1 MKTRKMLALLLAL
14 SMVLGMFT
22 AVSFADGEEV
32 PPLPTATVTEIP
44 EDEKPQNFPLT
55 FALQFKADE
64 VDEKQLGYYGS
75 WYADFELTVSEKVT
89 FNSEMLDNDTAE
101 SDGYLAGEYDPYGW
115 WPVPYNG
122 LLGMTPKTLEAGE
135 TVKVMAYAA
144 EVLGEGGLKL
154 TYRDVYEGVKV
165 FNCGIYLTEEFLEAN
180 PNLIVTLELRMYNP
194 ADETE
199 SYVIGKTYTFTTI
212 EIDNVDKETTTEIV
226 ADIIANPE
234 TGVNETDKETTDAIE
249 AAINSNIDEFTGT
262 TTENISLELKVS
274 IDSIEV
280 DTDAEAT
287 TVTSVT
293 YDVTPI
299 LTDGETEVEI
309 TEFDSPITFRLPVPE
324 SIATDQV
331 KVYHEDEEL
340 GIYDVEE
347 TTDGDKYVEV
357 SSANFSLYTIEAYE
371 APAEESN
378 MPLFPFPVDNPD
390 WYDIDVLTAKN
401 GTITADHE
409 HATPNSK
416 VIVTAEPDQEYAV
429 RSINVTDESGRA
441 IKVTDLGDGK
451 YSFRMPYSAVTV
463 EGAFV
468 STCPL
473 DAFSD
478 LSRTAWYHDGVEYC
492 LENGLMV
499 GLTTNTF
506 GVSALTTRAQLVTTL
521 WRLEGEPVVNYAMQF
536 ADVPADEYYTEAVRW
551 AAAMGI
557 VSGHDETTFAPLDN
571 ITGEQVLSILRR
583 YADYKGVDVDAI
595 ASMVAPYDYSV
606 WAENDVIWAH
616 LNGLLDLGTEVTDLT
631 AEATRA
637 EIAAYLYKLSTVLAK

>member
-1 MKTRKMLALLLAL
+1 MYN
-14 SMVLGMFT
+14 
-22 AVSFADGEEV
+22 
-32 PPLPTATVTEIP
+32 P
-44 EDEKPQNFPLT
+44 EDET
-55 FALQFKADE
+55 E
-64 VDEKQLGYYGS
+64 T
-75 WYADFELTVSEKVT
+75 YA
-89 FNSEMLDNDTAE
+89 
-101 SDGYLAGEYDPYGW
+101 
-115 WPVPYNG
+115 
-122 LLGMTPKTLEAGE
+122 
-135 TVKVMAYAA
+135 
-144 EVLGEGGLKL
+144 
-154 TYRDVYEGVKV
+154 
-165 FNCGIYLTEEFLEAN
+165 
-180 PNLIVTLELRMYNP
+180 
-194 ADETE
+194 
-199 SYVIGKTYTFTTI
+199 IGKTYTFETLKI
-212 EIDNVDKETTTEIV
+212 EGVEDEKREEI
-226 ADIIANPE
+226 
-234 TGVNETDKETTDAIE
+234 
-249 AAINSNIDEFTGT
+249 IDEIENNASAKITDSAE
-262 TTENISLELKVS
+262 TENQDVINTAKEEAIDLNVFEDGDMIDLTLNISVE
-274 IDSIEV
+274 SIEV
-280 DTDAEAT
+280 DTTSDEVA
-287 TVTSVT
+287 VTSVT

-299 LTDGETEVEI
+299 LTSGRNIYPI
-309 TEFDSPITFRLPVPE
+309 TEFSAPITFRLPVPE
-324 SIATDQV
+324 SLATDQV

-371 APAEESN
+371 APAEEPN

-401 GTITADHE
+401 GTITTDHE

-441 IKVTDLGDGK
+441 IEVTDLGDGK

-506 GVSALTTRAQLVTTL
+506 GASALTTRAQLVTTL

-616 LNGLLDLGTEVTDLT
+616 LNGLLDPGTEITDLT